1 MKDKI
6 LTALRA
12 AIGKNSSINDKTLTA
27 YVAIIEDK
35 ITDENQIS
43 EAIKPYVEV
52 LREFQGNI
60 NSVAAA
66 AASAKETEL
75 KANPAV
81 PPVQKTEDGKANGGD
96 DIDAKLQALVDAK
109 VKPLQDKVNA
119 YEAKESA
126 SARSNLINSKAKELG
141 IPDWRIKQGFV
152 IADDADE
159 TAIGATLS
167 AIQTDLITAGL
178 PNNSGFPLS
187 TSEDHGKEEE
197 KAWVEG
203 LPDKA

>member
-6 LTALRA
+6 LTAIKA
-12 AIGKNSSINDKTLTA
+12 AIGKNSSINDKTLAA

-52 LREFQGNI
+52 LKEFQGNI

-96 DIDAKLQALVDAK
+96 DLAALVAAEVAK
-109 VKPLQDKVNA
+109 AVKPIKEENDAFK
-119 YEAKESA
+119 AKEAA
-126 SARSNLINSKAKELG
+126 SARANLITSKAKELG
-141 IPDWRIKQGFV
+141 IPEYRINEGFA
-152 IADDADE
+152 IPPDADE
-159 TAIGATLS
+159 VAITAALTTVKQNLV
-167 AIQTDLITAGL
+167 TAGL
-178 PNNSGFPLS
+178 SSESPLPL
-187 TSEDHGKEEE
+187 TDGKSDF
-197 KAWVEG
+197 VG
-203 LPDKA
+203 LMREIGSKNDKN